1 MKIFD
6 FVINIINNFLSKF
19 SFLNFRSKEFFKN
32 LYFNG
37 LKIVEFFKKHYVLIF
52 IALLLCC
59 LVCLNIYLL
68 VQLFAMNHKLNLVVS
83 SLLEL
88 DETKKTILENQVE
101 QGKYIKHIDMHLTE
115 EIKRCRRDMFAD
127 DTNNLLYTFYCV
139 LVVALER
146 YLTK

>member
-115 EIKRCRRDMFAD
+115 EIKRCRRDMFAN
-127 DTNNLLYTFYCV
+127 DTNTSLYTLFCFAWL
-139 LVVALER
+139 LVE
-146 YLTK
+146 KSIFK